1 MNDSKTTLKM
11 LLYEHNT
18 EANALLRASYNELET
33 ALTRYLRFIESE
45 PIVKAFIDDIVANH
59 LSERSDA
66 AEMLENASRSGNST
80 FGPFPPE
87 YKGESADVYLLLRTM
102 VDTHACNG
110 GFLLYGYA
118 HGSKKFDD
126 MAKNFLEEVARR
138 LISGV
143 DRTITLKGIEMGL
156 DGAAAQYNNF
166 PNAVNASAAMSTGN
180 ASITVN

>member
-1 MNDSKTTLKM
+1 MRDG
-11 LLYEHNT
+11 HHD
-18 EANALLRASYNELET
+18 LRRACTSVLN
-33 ALTRYLRFIESE
+33 I
-45 PIVKAFIDDIVANH
+45 
-59 LSERSDA
+59 
-66 AEMLENASRSGNST
+66 

-87 YKGESADVYLLLRTM
+87 YKGESAVVYLLLRTM

-126 MAKNFLEEVARR
+126 MAKNFLEEIARR

-156 DGAAAQYNNF
+156 DDTAAQYNNF
-166 PNAVNASAAMSTGN
+166 PNAVNASAAMATGN